1 MTNVRSDTAE
11 RWEQELLSPQE
22 IRPCWRKEINTLCIY
37 VSCFLYICVFECAK
51 GKVCLTNPP
60 VHCESYVFVT
70 LTMARW
76 HKWKRFL
83 FSSSVKH
90 FYPSFPYCQRFCP
103 IFTLCLILS
112 LCISAFLTLSP
123 TLYPCLPSSSLAF
136 LLCFHFIIN
145 SMNIGIWAAENE
157 EKGAASV
164 EGEKQGLISAEKWG

>member
-1 MTNVRSDTAE
+1 MVWYHSFSCNQDLNEGENMTNVRSDTAE

-37 VSCFLYICVFECAK
+37 VSCFLYMCVFECAK

-103 IFTLCLILS
+103 IFTLLWFSVCVSQHSSHCLLPS
-112 LCISAFLTLSP
+112 

-136 LLCFHFIIN
+136 PLLFSFHH
-145 SMNIGIWAAENE
+145 
-157 EKGAASV
+157 
-164 EGEKQGLISAEKWG
+164 